1 MTTEIMKLAAALTT
15 AELET
20 LIADLAELRAGM
32 TPPVSQHPPRPGEQD
47 QNISCQDEPAM
58 QARLLR
64 DGRIRLWIRN
74 AGLGWLVFNLAREQA
89 VTLREFLRANTDPD
103 AIPALFGDNDG
114 EGQAPH

>member
-1 MTTEIMKLAAALTT
+1 MHEKLLQAAAVM
-15 AELET
+15 APADLET
-20 LIADLAELRAGM
+20 LIADLSSLRAGM
-32 TPPVSQHPPRPGEQD
+32 PPPVAQTPPRPGEQD

-74 AGLGWLVFNLAREQA
+74 AGLGWLVFNLSREQA